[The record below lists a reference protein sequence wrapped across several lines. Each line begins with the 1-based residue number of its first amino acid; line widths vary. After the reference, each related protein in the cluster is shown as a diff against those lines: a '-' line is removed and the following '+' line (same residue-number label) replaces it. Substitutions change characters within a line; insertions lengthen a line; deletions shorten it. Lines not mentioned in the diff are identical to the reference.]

1 MANIINLDDYT
12 GIMQGLVEKII
23 SPEFFLVALLT
34 WLVCWATFE
43 TLEGTEK
50 PSRWST
56 LSKRLTA
63 LVVGGSLGFLVID
76 GGSAVLS
83 ILYGVIAGGLA
94 AGAVA
99 ELRRRQGG
107 TPAA

>member
-1 MANIINLDDYT
+1 MANIIDLDDYT
-12 GIMQGLVEKII
+12 GVLSGLKDKII

-34 WLVCWATFE
+34 WLFCWATFE
-43 TLEGTEK
+43 TIEPKEERK
-50 PSRWST
+50 RWTT

-63 LVVGGSLGFLVID
+63 LVVGGILGFLVID

-83 ILYGVIAGGLA
+83 ALYGVIAGGLA

-99 ELRRRQGG
+99 ELRSRQGG
-107 TPAA
+107 TPVA

>member
-1 MANIINLDDYT
+1 MQNIINLDNYA
-12 GIMQGLVEKII
+12 GVMNSLVEKII

-34 WLVCWATFE
+34 WLFCWATFE
-43 TLEGTEK
+43 TFEPEQK
-50 PSRWST
+50 RWKT

-63 LVVGGSLGFLVID
+63 LVVGGFLGFLVID

-83 ILYGVIAGGLA
+83 ALYGVIAGGLA

-107 TPAA
+107 APVA